1 MRFLLLF
8 LFFFSFLSLVFSQS
22 IENVAFRQTEE
33 DKIVITYDI
42 VGGEGQ
48 TFEVSLWVSPDGGQN
63 YTIVPRTLS
72 GDIGEKV
79 TGGRGKMI
87 IWDVLS
93 DVRRLEGQ
101 TYVFKV
107 QAKTRGGATFAG
119 IEMVFIP
126 GGTFQMGDTFGDG
139 DEDEKPVHT
148 VTVSDFYL
156 GKYEVTQKQWQEIM
170 GNNPSDF
177 KGDNR
182 PVENVSWNDVQEFI
196 RRLNA
201 RTGGNFRLPT
211 EAEWEYAARGGNRS
225 RGYKYSGSNDA
236 DAVAWYSKNSGDQTH
251 PVGTKLPNE
260 LGLYDMSGNVWEWCQ
275 DWYGSYSSGSQHNP
289 KGPLY
294 GKSRMV
300 RGGSWGSDDRVVRVS
315 NRLRD
320 NPDDRNDLDVGFR
333 LAR

>member
-1 MRFLLLF
+1 MKLSLLF
-8 LFFFSFLSLVFSQS
+8 LFFFSFFTLVFSQS
-22 IENVAFRQTEE
+22 IQNVTFRQTDD

-42 VGGEGQ
+42 LGGEGQ
-48 TFEVSLWVSPDGGQN
+48 TFEVTLLVSPDGGQN

-72 GDIGEKV
+72 GDVGEKV
-79 TGGRGKMI
+79 SGGRGKMI

-93 DVRRLEGQ
+93 DIRRLEGQ

-107 QAKTRGGATFAG
+107 QAKTKSGATIAG

-139 DEDEKPVHT
+139 FSDEKPVHT

-156 GKYEVTQKQWQEIM
+156 GKYEVTQKQWMEIM
-170 GNNPSDF
+170 GSNPSYF

-182 PVENVSWNDVQEFI
+182 PVETVSWNNVQEFI

-201 RTGGNFRLPT
+201 RSGGNYRLPT
-211 EAEWEYAARGGNRS
+211 EAEWEYAARGGNKS
-225 RGYKYSGSNDA
+225 KGYKYSGSNEVG
-236 DAVAWYSKNSGDQTH
+236 AVAWYDGNSGSQTH
-251 PVGTKLPNE
+251 PAGTKLPNE

-275 DWYGSYSSGSQHNP
+275 DWYGGYPYGSQINP
-289 KGPLY
+289 KGPSSGQYRVL
-294 GKSRMV
+294 
-300 RGGSWGSDDRVVRVS
+300 RGGSWFNDGRDVRAS
-315 NRLRD
+315 NR
-320 NPDDRNDLDVGFR
+320 DRSGPEVRSLSDGFR